1 MHSHALRQAGK
12 GVQRHRRYRWHDN
25 CLSNIIALH
34 HVASILSDHTT
45 RFCRVRLGTE
55 VEGVTTQTSNNS
67 DSSVRTVHRVIRVE
81 TSDERQEV
89 GRDDR
94 YLFRGDEKMSESS
107 VARITEI
114 SAKSTQGFEDA
125 IRIGLDRAQKTLRNV
140 TSAWVKEQRVTIN
153 NGNLGYQVN
162 MEVTFI
168 LDE

>member
-1 MHSHALRQAGK
+1 VGA
-12 GVQRHRRYRWHDN
+12 
-25 CLSNIIALH
+25 
-34 HVASILSDHTT
+34 
-45 RFCRVRLGTE
+45 
-55 VEGVTTQTSNNS
+55 
-67 DSSVRTVHRVIRVE
+67 
-81 TSDERQEV
+81 SDERQEI

-94 YLFRGDEKMSESS
+94 YLRGDEKMSESS

-140 TSAWVKEQRVTIN
+140 TSAWVKEQRVTVN